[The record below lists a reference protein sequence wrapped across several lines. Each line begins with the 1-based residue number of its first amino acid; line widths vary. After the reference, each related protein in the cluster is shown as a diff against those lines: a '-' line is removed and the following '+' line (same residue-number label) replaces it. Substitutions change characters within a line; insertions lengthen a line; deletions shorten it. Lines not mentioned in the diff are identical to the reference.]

1 MKKWVLLIHS
11 LLVLEAG
18 SSGVAKRCDYKK
30 CADRHLSTRKRKSC
44 NSYEHYA
51 SCMAKYEMICRG
63 DMAYHSNIKVVNL
76 KLNLMKC
83 DKKSH
88 DKESRD
94 RSSNG
99 KKSRSRDSKSRRKSS
114 SHNRD
119 ELDYADPTNSAGS
132 SSSSSA
138 AFPDIISKGMATS
151 LDSKKYSIPRIQRPV
166 RDYQADDPNRS
177 NVCTFE
183 SEISQSERS
192 LCAVIGSANSFRIK
206 NWLGM
211 PHTSCPVTDGAHQ
224 IFAIPHVLVMG
235 TFHSQRL
242 TKVTVII
249 RRAGQCADYKTWTG
263 EVDAIHPAF
272 SDGTSQSGV
281 YNSATITALDPK
293 AIQINLK
300 YLNIKI
306 TIRQIIGGDWLQFTA
321 VMPPNLIP
329 IDSEQQLCSTAC
341 TENTIFNQNNLI
353 SHRKSDTSKNE
364 NGINENTDCDTF
376 WCRNILSAWGERGAA
391 DARSLDPENWN
402 NFNQKS
408 SSQVPK
414 LLNSMLLTISLL
426 YLTVL

>member
-1 MKKWVLLIHS
+1 MKKWIFLIHS

-18 SSGVAKRCDYKK
+18 STGVAKRCDYKK
-30 CADRHLSTRKRKSC
+30 CADRHLSSRKRKNCS
-44 NSYEHYA
+44 SYEHYA
-51 SCMAKYEMICRG
+51 LCMAKYEMVCRG
-63 DMAYHSNIKVVNL
+63 DMAYHSNIK
-76 KLNLMKC
+76 
-83 DKKSH
+83 
-88 DKESRD
+88 
-94 RSSNG
+94 
-99 KKSRSRDSKSRRKSS
+99 
-114 SHNRD
+114 
-119 ELDYADPTNSAGS
+119 
-132 SSSSSA
+132 
-138 AFPDIISKGMATS
+138 GMATS
-151 LDSKKYSIPRIQRPV
+151 LDSNNKMIPTNKRPIN
-166 RDYQADDPNRS
+166 DYQADDPNRS

-183 SEISQSERS
+183 SEPEHSQSERS
-192 LCAVIGSANSFRIK
+192 LCAVIGSGNSFRIK
-206 NWLGM
+206 NWMGM

-341 TENTIFNQNNLI
+341 TENILFNQRRNVT
-353 SHRKSDTSKNE
+353 HRNSDTSDNISSDTE
-364 NGINENTDCDTF
+364 CDTF

-402 NFNQKS
+402 HFNQKS